1 MLIIDSEEKQ
11 QKLISAGA
19 NKNIFL
25 KVKNVKPRV
34 FLGIGVYIAPVYLR
48 GSGTV
53 DSPWLGSLSVKF

>member
-11 QKLISAGA
+11 QKLISTGA

-25 KVKNVKPRV
+25 KVKNVRPRV

-48 GSGTV
+48 GS
-53 DSPWLGSLSVKF
+53 